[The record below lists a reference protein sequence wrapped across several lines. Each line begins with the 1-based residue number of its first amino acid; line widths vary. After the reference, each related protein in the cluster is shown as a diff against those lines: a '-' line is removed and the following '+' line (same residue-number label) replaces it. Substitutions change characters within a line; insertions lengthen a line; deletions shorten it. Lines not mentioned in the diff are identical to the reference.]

1 MNRRI
6 VYASYEMGVGKEG
19 ISKLCEILNMPF
31 SMSKLTWYNHED
43 VLFESHKDVVLAMLE
58 NNREEARKI
67 ALEEDGLDGP
77 ITLIRYSQSTWNPF
91 MIGSVTLL
99 FLADASQDSH
109 KMPMS
114 ELMPLFG
121 TCALN
126 INGLARN
133 ELQLHLHQQPYISA
147 AARKQNMMSWTRL
160 ALVWEPTLR
169 LKAKGEIQRECHRQ
183 KRESKNSIKNTDW
196 PGAKRGKGMKA

>member
-1 MNRRI
+1 MESESDRFGLSSSLYAACDSCGMKEFLVTGYHNATDTVPRSIQEKDINRRI

-77 ITLIRYSQSTWNPF
+77 ITLIRYS
-91 MIGSVTLL
+91 
-99 FLADASQDSH
+99 
-109 KMPMS
+109 
-114 ELMPLFG
+114 
-121 TCALN
+121 
-126 INGLARN
+126 
-133 ELQLHLHQQPYISA
+133 
-147 AARKQNMMSWTRL
+147 
-160 ALVWEPTLR
+160 
-169 LKAKGEIQRECHRQ
+169 
-183 KRESKNSIKNTDW
+183 
-196 PGAKRGKGMKA
+196 